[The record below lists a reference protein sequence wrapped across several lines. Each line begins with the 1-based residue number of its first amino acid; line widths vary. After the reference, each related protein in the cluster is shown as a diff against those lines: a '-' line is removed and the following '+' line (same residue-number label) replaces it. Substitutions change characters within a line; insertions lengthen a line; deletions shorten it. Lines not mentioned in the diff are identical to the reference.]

1 MSEVAQP
8 TNPGRQASHSNPS
21 TRARSVFWVMFSI
34 SLLNYLDRYVFN
46 GGVNVIAKELHFDLS
61 QTGLLSSAFLVV
73 YTIFALPVGYWAD
86 KVKRKNVV
94 AWCVALWSVATAL
107 TAFATNFT
115 TLFLARMLL
124 GIGEAGY
131 FPAGTALLSDYYS
144 RSKRSRVMSTWGT
157 AQLFGILIG
166 MGAGG
171 AVAGLYIGSWRLAF
185 IFTGIPG
192 LILAY
197 LAWRMHEPRRNQADE
212 EELALEAQRVEVL
225 PEIEQTSQS
234 AVPVE
239 VGSTQEGQTGWTRI
253 LRLAMKDVLVCS
265 RTLLRIKTLS
275 VLIAM
280 QIFAF
285 FVLGVNTTFLS
296 IYLQQKDT
304 FGFTSGL
311 AGIYSGGIIVLAGI
325 VGTLVGGYAS
335 DMLNRRHAGAR
346 VLVCGIGFLLSVPAY
361 AVALLANNL
370 VLFTIFFILTAF
382 LLTIYTGP
390 STAATQDVVPSRLRS
405 SAIALSLLIAHMLGD
420 AFAPTLVGVMATS
433 FDPTGGEHFR
443 LGMAGHDLATSL
455 LYTCLP
461 ALFIA
466 GLIGVSGARWMA
478 EDIREAQR
486 VDAQELTEQANSV
499 VGMAQ

>member
-1 MSEVAQP
+1 MSDVAQP
-8 TNPGRQASHSNPS
+8 TNSAHQASHSNLS

-46 GGVNVIAKELHFDLS
+46 GSVNVIAKELHFDLS
-61 QTGLLSSAFLVV
+61 QTGLLSSAFLVI

-212 EELALEAQRVEVL
+212 EELALEAQHVEVL
-225 PEIEQTSQS
+225 SEIQQTSQS
-234 AVPVE
+234 VVSAE

-253 LRLAMKDVLVCS
+253 LRLAMKEVLVCS
-265 RTLLRIKTLS
+265 RTLLRIKTLC

-311 AGIYSGGIIVLAGI
+311 AGIYSGELSSWRVLWAPWWE
-325 VGTLVGGYAS
+325 
-335 DMLNRRHAGAR
+335 DMLRI
-346 VLVCGIGFLLSVPAY
+346 C
-361 AVALLANNL
+361 
-370 VLFTIFFILTAF
+370 
-382 LLTIYTGP
+382 
-390 STAATQDVVPSRLRS
+390 
-405 SAIALSLLIAHMLGD
+405 
-420 AFAPTLVGVMATS
+420 
-433 FDPTGGEHFR
+433 
-443 LGMAGHDLATSL
+443 
-455 LYTCLP
+455 
-461 ALFIA
+461 
-466 GLIGVSGARWMA
+466 
-478 EDIREAQR
+478 
-486 VDAQELTEQANSV
+486 
-499 VGMAQ
+499 